1 MSKDQWEHKVFGSDE
16 NRVIRKGSFER
27 LGPGF
32 TSCSPICVAETK
44 GLAKAIAL
52 TPELAGVL
60 EQALPYLR
68 EAAKNDDHANGTYQL
83 ASKLLKKWGQY
94 NA

>member
-1 MSKDQWEHKVFGSDE
+1 MVKEKWEHKQFGDE
-16 NRVIRKGSFER
+16 QRVIRKGSLQR

-32 TSCSPICVAETK
+32 TSCSPICEAETK
-44 GLAKAIAL
+44 ELAKAIAIA
-52 TPELAGVL
+52 PELADIL

-68 EAAKNDDHANGTYQL
+68 EAAKSDGHANGTYQI
-83 ASKLLKKWGQY
+83 ASKLLKKWEQY

>member
-1 MSKDQWEHKVFGSDE
+1 MSKEQWEHKVFGSDE
-16 NRVIRKGSFER
+16 HRVIRKGSFER

-44 GLAKAIAL
+44 ELAKAIVL
-52 TPELAGVL
+52 TPELADVL

-68 EAAKNDDHANGTYQL
+68 EAAKSDGHANGTYQL